1 MLLIF
6 SIPISFTFALIQ
18 ILITKRTNVENTLVE
33 KAKRPIGRS
42 KKQVNFF
49 AKCMKLVFIKEV
61 IDIAQHCHIC
71 LTTAMTTV
79 NRLLIPGG

>member
-18 ILITKRTNVENTLVE
+18 ILITKRTNVENTVE

-42 KKQVNFF
+42 KKQATF
-49 AKCMKLVFIKEV
+49 FIKEV
-61 IDIAQHCHIC
+61 IDIGLPCHIC
-71 LTTAMTTV
+71 RTTAVTTV
-79 NRLLIPGG
+79 NRLLIHGG